1 MKRLALILAL
11 AASFAVAQPAQPAKS
26 APSAARMACAP
37 ALRDQMKLDDI
48 ATQDWSQTSYLKGV
62 MQGALL
68 GAGGMLLI
76 VGVLAVIRKN
86 KQPSSSESQQQLTRA
101 ASV

>member
-11 AASFAVAQPAQPAKS
+11 ASSFAVAQSAKS
-26 APSAARMACAP
+26 APSAARTTCAP
-37 ALRDQMKLDDI
+37 ALRDQMKLDNI
-48 ATQDWSQTSYLKGV
+48 ATQDWTQTSYLKGV

-76 VGVLAVIRKN
+76 VGVLAEIRKN
-86 KQPSSSESQQQLTRA
+86 KQPSASESQPLTRA